1 MDKGIPFGLYTQRI
15 TVGGKLSEEVR
26 VMSGVLRGS
35 ILGLLLL
42 LLQNCREWTSHINTT
57 WLLGNDRGR
66 MWTEAMWPI
75 FRYYPDICL
84 AKLRKIMKT
93 QQKSLAHIYI
103 YIATKFVQKLRMVI
117 TLKTKVYIN
126 CMGTETKMS
135 ESLIIRINRTE
146 NNKAVKLEASVAL
159 QYTHLFW
166 HAMNKSFSNTNT
178 KLAVTHRTTFNSVS
192 KR

>member
-1 MDKGIPFGLYTQRI
+1 
-15 TVGGKLSEEVR
+15 
-26 VMSGVLRGS
+26 
-35 ILGLLLL
+35 
-42 LLQNCREWTSHINTT
+42 
-57 WLLGNDRGR
+57 
-66 MWTEAMWPI
+66 
-75 FRYYPDICL
+75 
-84 AKLRKIMKT
+84 MKT

-159 QYTHLFW
+159 QYTHLF
-166 HAMNKSFSNTNT
+166 
-178 KLAVTHRTTFNSVS
+178 
-192 KR
+192 